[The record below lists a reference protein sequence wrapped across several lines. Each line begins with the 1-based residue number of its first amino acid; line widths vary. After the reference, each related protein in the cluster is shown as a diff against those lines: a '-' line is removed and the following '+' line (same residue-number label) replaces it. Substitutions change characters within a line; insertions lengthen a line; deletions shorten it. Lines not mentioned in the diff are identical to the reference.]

1 MARLRVNPTRMELL
15 KIRRRLATAVRG
27 HKLLKDKLEGLMQ
40 EFMNHVA
47 NYRDLRR
54 EVDRELPAVLG
65 RFAMAEALAGP
76 GPGPLRAALEGSRP
90 SAEIGFRTRKLMGV
104 PVPGIDYRLGPRRP
118 YSFLD
123 TPAELD
129 GAVAAMREFAEK
141 LVELA
146 RREEVVR
153 RLAKEVEKTK
163 RRVNALEYVLV
174 PNLQETRK
182 FIASKL
188 DENDRSNISRLMK
201 IKDIIRGEVARG

>member
-47 NYRDLRR
+47 DYRDLRR

-76 GPGPLRAALEGSRP
+76 NALRAALEAARP
-90 SAEIGFRTRKLMGV
+90 SADVVFHVNKLMGV
-104 PVPGIDYRLGPRRP
+104 PVPGIEYRLGPRRP

-129 GAVAAMREFAEK
+129 GAVGAMRRYAGK
-141 LVELA
+141 LVDLA

-182 FIASKL
+182 YIASKL

-201 IKDIIRGEVARG
+201 IKDIIRGEATRD